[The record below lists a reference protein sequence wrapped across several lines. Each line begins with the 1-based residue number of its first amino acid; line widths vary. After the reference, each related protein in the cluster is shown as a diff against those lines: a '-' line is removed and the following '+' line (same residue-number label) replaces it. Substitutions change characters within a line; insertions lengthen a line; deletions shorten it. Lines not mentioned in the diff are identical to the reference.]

1 MGERMPTKFLPRA
14 THCMAI
20 AVLCAFFAL
29 AACSDSG
36 SSSAPFQPENDPS
49 AENDSTVRYKYLL
62 MLDTVQSQE
71 VFDSISYLL
80 TEFELEF
87 EANYEY
93 LNLFYLFAHSD
104 SLKPAGTNWYNPL
117 GKRSDYL
124 GKGTPLNRPDSVA
137 DTTTFINSP
146 LATDIV
152 YMYKSLN
159 DKYALYIPPIE
170 VSGNAGDSSSKK
182 VDGNDIM
189 DILNDHPTNHDL
201 GVNLTS
207 ATYHENPA
215 FAIAQV
221 YIGSAAE
228 KEGLEINDTI
238 VEVNGGAVTSLKAFE
253 EASKKEKISLKVIRG
268 SEEKKFDIAI
278 ADYPQPI
285 VTYNVVDSIAI
296 IHIGKFDV
304 QGAMGDSGT
313 YGEFLS
319 ALKATEFAKSMV
331 LDLRGNGGGNS
342 IQCRN
347 VSSEFLKKGDTLYI
361 DYTTLSDFAATLEKN
376 KQIVAGTPII
386 NERAGK
392 VKDKYTVIL
401 ADSETASC
409 AEITAMT
416 LASNRQSVIIGQKTA
431 GKASSFVSLPTYL
444 SGFCQLT
451 FSLIFDKNGKTY
463 HMMGIEP
470 DIALD
475 DYEQMMDTALVI
487 AKEAKMKRNAGYG
500 TTFTEMFAPFKE

>member
-1 MGERMPTKFLPRA
+1 MRTKFLPCA
-14 THCMAI
+14 AHCVVF

-29 AACSDSG
+29 VACSNSESEFG
-36 SSSAPFQPENDPS
+36 SPSQPEIADTS
-49 AENDSTVRYKYLL
+49 ATSDTAVRYKYLL

-170 VSGNAGDSSSKK
+170 VAGNAGDSSDQKI
-182 VDGNDIM
+182 DGNDII
-189 DILNDHPTNHDL
+189 DILNDHPINHDL
-201 GVNLTS
+201 GVNLMS
-207 ATYHENPA
+207 ASYRENPA
-215 FAIAQV
+215 FVVAQV

-228 KEGLEINDTI
+228 KEGLQINDTI
-238 VEVNGGAVTSLKAFE
+238 IEVNGGAVTSLKAFE
-253 EASKKEKISLKVIRG
+253 EASKKDKISLKVIRN
-268 SEEKKFDIAI
+268 SEEKNFDIAI

-285 VTYNVVDSIAI
+285 VTYKVVDSIAI

-313 YGEFLS
+313 YGEFLR

-342 IQCRN
+342 IQCRE

-361 DYTTLSDFAATLEKN
+361 DYTTLSDFAATLETN

-386 NERAGK
+386 NERVGK

-475 DYEQMMDTALVI
+475 NYEQMMDTALVI
-487 AKEAKMKRNAGYG
+487 AKEAEMSRHAGYG
-500 TTFTEMFAPFKE
+500 TSFTDMFTPFKE